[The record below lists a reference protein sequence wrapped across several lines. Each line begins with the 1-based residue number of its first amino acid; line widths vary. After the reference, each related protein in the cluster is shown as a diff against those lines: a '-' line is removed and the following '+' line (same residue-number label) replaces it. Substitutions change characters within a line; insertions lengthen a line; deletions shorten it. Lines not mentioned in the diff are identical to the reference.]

1 MIYNGFRM
9 KHLTSLV
16 LLLFLSP
23 GVNAYIPDT
32 IPEFDT
38 GKPALGKL
46 LVASE
51 GIDSGIFWHSVIVI
65 TNYGPH
71 GTTGLIINRPS
82 GLQVNEAV
90 PGLVNDDRAGHLF
103 IGGPVGQSILSVI
116 FKVKHEQEGSVR
128 IMPDM
133 YLDFG
138 IRDGDANHYF
148 SSDMEAARIYSGYAG
163 WAAGQLETELNGG
176 AWYILNGDP
185 YLLFEARPDDM
196 WETLIRKA
204 QGQ

>member
-1 MIYNGFRM
+1 M
-9 KHLTSLV
+9 KRLTSLI

-23 GVNAYIPDT
+23 GVNANIPDT
-32 IPEFDT
+32 IPEFNT

-51 GIDSGIFWHSVIVI
+51 GIKSGIFWHSVIVI
-65 TNYGPH
+65 TNYSPL

-90 PGLVNDDRAGHLF
+90 PGLVDDDRAGRLY
-103 IGGPVGQSILSVI
+103 IGGPVSETALSIL
-116 FKVKHEQEGSVR
+116 FKAKNEMKDSIR
-128 IMPDM
+128 IMRDI
-133 YLDFG
+133 YHDFG
-138 IRDGDANHYF
+138 LSAEDALRY
-148 SSDMEAARIYSGYAG
+148 SSADTETVRFYSGYAG
-163 WAAGQLETELNGG
+163 WTAGQLETELNGG

-185 YLLFEARPDDM
+185 DLLFEARPDNM
-196 WETLIRKA
+196 WETLIQKA